1 MAESVKRSPIKYT
14 VICQFHYFVKCSLP
28 PCKMKAAL
36 GNLALLCLL
45 ARTLG
50 DCQRDCLTCN
60 KHIYQG
66 DDFNTLLCIVECEGK
81 IYPSGIWEVCI
92 NALGRASPPTSAD
105 STEEEAYQPL
115 TVRDNRFAGSLKHL
129 DDLTKV
135 IGLSKIEGEKRV
147 SKISGVIHER
157 EEKDGGLESRE
168 TPLGL
173 TNEVDSF
180 GDPEGQPKEISKR
193 YGGFLKGKYSYRKF
207 MEPARG
213 MQKRYGGFI
222 GVRKSAR
229 KWNNQKRFSQFLKQY
244 LGMSTRS
251 SEYDSLSADL
261 NEQNEI

>member
-1 MAESVKRSPIKYT
+1 
-14 VICQFHYFVKCSLP
+14 
-28 PCKMKAAL
+28 MKTMF
-36 GNLALLCLL
+36 GNLVLLCLL
-45 ARTLG
+45 AHVFS

-66 DDFNTLLCIVECEGK
+66 DGYNTLLCIVECEGK
-81 IYPSGIWEVCI
+81 AYPSGIWEVCKK
-92 NALGRASPPTSAD
+92 ALGMVALPLSAD
-105 STEEEAYQPL
+105 SMEEGAYQPL
-115 TVRDNRFAGSLKHL
+115 AMRDSLFSSSLKHL

-157 EEKDGGLESRE
+157 GEEDGGIESHE
-168 TPLGL
+168 APLGL
-173 TNEVDSF
+173 TSEADGF
-180 GDPEGQPKEISKR
+180 GDTEGQPKDIAKR

-251 SEYDSLSADL
+251 SEYDSLSTDL

>member
-1 MAESVKRSPIKYT
+1 
-14 VICQFHYFVKCSLP
+14 
-28 PCKMKAAL
+28 MKAAL
-36 GNLALLCLL
+36 GNLALLYLL
-45 ARTLG
+45 AHALG

-60 KHIYQG
+60 THIYQG
-66 DDFNTLLCIVECEGK
+66 DNFNTLLCIVECEGK
-81 IYPSGIWEVCI
+81 TYPSGIWEVCM
-92 NALGRASPPTSAD
+92 NALGRASLPVSAD
-105 STEEEAYQPL
+105 SMEEEAYQPL
-115 TVRDNRFAGSLKHL
+115 AMRDKLFAGSLKHL

-147 SKISGVIHER
+147 SKISGVIHEL

-168 TPLGL
+168 TPL
-173 TNEVDSF
+173 TKEVDNF
-180 GDPEGQPKEISKR
+180 GDPEGEPKEISKR